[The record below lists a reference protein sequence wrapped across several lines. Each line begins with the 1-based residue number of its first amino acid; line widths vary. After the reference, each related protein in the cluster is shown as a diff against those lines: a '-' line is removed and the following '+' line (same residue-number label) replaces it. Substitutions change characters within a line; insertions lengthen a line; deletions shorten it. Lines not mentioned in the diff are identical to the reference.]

1 MDKGFVKPPR
11 FSGNRLSILDRFSR
25 FLGSRLGRCLRFR
38 SLFFSQALVHNSH
51 QGNTTIIINSDSL
64 GHGDAGLGGQLML
77 KGLHQLAIQAQ
88 KPSTI
93 VFYNAGVRLLVPGS
107 PLLDVLKRLE
117 GEGVDLIAC
126 GTCMDFFQL
135 RTSIAAGRIGD
146 MREIL
151 TMLSAS
157 DKVITL

>member
-1 MDKGFVKPPR
+1 M
-11 FSGNRLSILDRFSR
+11 
-25 FLGSRLGRCLRFR
+25 
-38 SLFFSQALVHNSH
+38 
-51 QGNTTIIINSDSL
+51 NTTIIINSDSL

-135 RTSIAAGRIGD
+135 RASIAAGRIGD